1 MVEVWGRIIGVF
13 AVLILITFLAQW
25 IVPRGKSK
33 QTARRQYLRR
43 DVSPMLGFFSILILG
58 LSLAEALR
66 REILMAWVWG
76 IVLGIALSFSLWVIW
91 NYNAIQS
98 PAHRGLWYYIRRL
111 GVPVVASV
119 IAIYLAVRVF
129 GVTVEV
135 FVSSALGIALLT
147 SAIFLFAKSSVT
159 SNP

>member
-1 MVEVWGRIIGVF
+1 MFEVWGRIIGVF

-25 IVPRGKSK
+25 IVPRGKTK
-33 QTARRQYLRR
+33 QTARRHYLRR

-66 REILMAWVWG
+66 REILLAWGWG
-76 IVLGIALSFSLWVIW
+76 IVLGVVFSFSLWVIW
-91 NYNAIQS
+91 NYNANQS
-98 PAHRGLWYYIRRL
+98 TAPHSLWYYIRRL
-111 GVPVVASV
+111 GAPV
-119 IAIYLAVRVF
+119 IASIIVIYLAVRVF

-135 FVSSALGIALLT
+135 FVSSALGIAILT

-159 SNP
+159 SHS